1 MLGADLMAAAVER
14 QGVRTVFG
22 LPGHLEAF
30 FGAVDRRGMRLIHMR
45 HESAVVLAADGYAQT
60 RRTLGVACVTSGP
73 GLANAVGGLASA
85 YDAGTPLLLIAGRNP
100 FAMLDARP
108 QQELDHVRLVRSI
121 TKWAQVVHDPA
132 RLGEYVETAARVA
145 LTGETGPVLLE
156 IPRDIATATVDD
168 ALAEGGPVI
177 RARGP
182 APALEDVVRAVA
194 LLARAKKPLLVCG
207 RGAYWSHASDVVAR
221 LNRDFGLPV
230 LLAGPSR
237 GLIPEDFETVFPW
250 PMGSIAAREAD
261 VVILAGAR
269 MEGSIGFAAP
279 PFFNASAK
287 FIQIANDAAE
297 IGRNRVVD
305 APLAGDTRLALE
317 ALAYSLEAAKVG
329 ARDGSWVK
337 AAVAPR
343 IARID
348 GIDAGP
354 PAEEGQVHP
363 LRMAREL
370 AKRMAPDAL
379 FVGDGAN
386 CNNWYKATF
395 HIQSSPG
402 FLDHEPFGA
411 MGTGL
416 PYAIGAAAAFAEDGS
431 KRQVYL
437 GTGDGAF
444 GQYLAELAS
453 ASLHGLAIFVMV
465 ANDGTWG
472 SSRNITLR
480 LFNGTVGVDLNQSRY
495 DMVAEGLEC
504 HGEFAP
510 TPADVAPAFDRA
522 LAAVRAGKTAVVNVL
537 VDRVAS
543 GDRADPL
550 VQMISFNRLR
560 FGGV

>member
-1 MLGADLMAAAVER
+1 MLGADLMAQAVER

-22 LPGHLEAF
+22 LPGHLESF
-30 FGAVDRRGMRLIHMR
+30 FGAVDRRGMRLINMR
-45 HESAVVLAADGYAQT
+45 HESAVVLAADAYAQM
-60 RRTLGVACVTSGP
+60 RRSLGVACVTSGP

-85 YDAGTPLLLIAGRNP
+85 YDAGTPVLVFAGRNP

-132 RLGEYVETAARVA
+132 RLGEYVEMAARIA
-145 LTGETGPVLLE
+145 LSGEPGPVLLE
-156 IPRDIATATVDD
+156 IPRDITLAAVDD
-168 ALAEGGPVI
+168 AVAASGPVI
-177 RARGP
+177 RAHAP
-182 APALEDVVRAVA
+182 APALEDVVRAAAV
-194 LLARAKKPLLVCG
+194 LAKAKRPLLVAG
-207 RGAYWSHASDVVAR
+207 RGAYWSHAGEAVRR
-221 LNRDFGLPV
+221 LNRVFGVPV
-230 LLAGPSR
+230 LLQGPAR
-237 GLIPEDFETVFPW
+237 GLVPEDFETVFPW

-261 VVILAGAR
+261 VVILAGVR
-269 MEGSIGFAAP
+269 MEGAIGFAAP
-279 PFFNASAK
+279 PFFSATAK
-287 FIQIANDAAE
+287 FVQIADDPAE
-297 IGRNRVVD
+297 IGRNRAVD

-317 ALAYSLEAAKVG
+317 AIAYSLEAAKV
-329 ARDGSWVK
+329 AAQDNAWLK

-343 IARID
+343 IKRID

-354 PAEEGQVHP
+354 APEEGQAHP

-370 AKRMAPDAL
+370 VKRIPSDAL

-386 CNNWYKATF
+386 CNNWYKATLRV
-395 HIQSSPG
+395 QSSPG

-416 PYAIGAAAAFAEDGS
+416 PYAIGAAAAFAEDGI
-431 KRQVYL
+431 KRAVCL

-444 GQYLAELAS
+444 GQYLGELAT
-453 ASLHGLAIFVMV
+453 ASLHGFAIFVMV

-480 LFNGTVGVDLNQSRY
+480 LFNGTTGTDMNQSRY
-495 DMVAEGLEC
+495 DLVAEGLEC

-510 TPADVAPAFDRA
+510 TPADIGPAFDRA
-522 LAAVRAGKTAVVNVL
+522 LAAVKAGKTAVVNVL

-543 GDRADPL
+543 GDRGDPL

>member
-1 MLGADLMAAAVER
+1 MLGADLMAQAVER

-22 LPGHLEAF
+22 LPGHLESF
-30 FGAVDRRGMRLIHMR
+30 FGALDRRSMRLIHMR
-45 HESAVVLAADGYAQT
+45 HESAVVLAADAYAQT

-73 GLANAVGGLASA
+73 GLANAVGGIASA
-85 YDAGTPLLLIAGRNP
+85 YDAGTPVIIFAGRNP

-108 QQELDHVRLVRSI
+108 QQELDHVRLVRSV
-121 TKWAQVVHDPA
+121 TKWAQVVHDPV
-132 RLGEYVETAARVA
+132 RLGEYVEMAARVA
-145 LTGETGPVLLE
+145 LSGEPGPVLLE
-156 IPRDIATATVDD
+156 IPRDVAVATVDEAAATA
-168 ALAEGGPVI
+168 ALGPVI
-177 RARGP
+177 RARAP
-182 APALEDVVRAVA
+182 APAIEDVVRAAA
-194 LLARAKKPLLVCG
+194 LLAGAKRPLLVAG
-207 RGAYWSHASDVVAR
+207 RGAYWSHASAAVFR

-230 LLAGPSR
+230 LLQGSGR

-250 PMGSIAAREAD
+250 PIGSIAAREAD

-269 MEGSIGFAAP
+269 MDGAIGFATP
-279 PFFNASAK
+279 PFFNADAA
-287 FIQIANDAAE
+287 FIQIANDAGE
-297 IGRNRVVD
+297 IGRNRVVE

-317 ALAYSLEAAKVG
+317 AIAYSLAAAKV
-329 ARDGSWVK
+329 APRDAGWVK

-343 IARID
+343 LARID
-348 GIDAGP
+348 GLGR
-354 PAEEGQVHP
+354 AEEGQVHP

-370 AKRMAPDAL
+370 AQRMPADAL

-395 HIQSSPG
+395 RVQSSPG

-416 PYAIGAAAAFAEDGS
+416 PYAIGAMAAFQEEGS
-431 KRQVYL
+431 TREVFL

-444 GQYLAELAS
+444 GQYLAELAT
-453 ASLHGLAIFVMV
+453 ASLHGLPIFVMV
-465 ANDGTWG
+465 ANDGSWG
-472 SSRNITLR
+472 SSRSITLR
-480 LFNGTVGVDLNQSRY
+480 LFNGTTGVDLNQSRY
-495 DMVAEGLEC
+495 DVVAQGLEC

-510 TPADVAPAFDRA
+510 APGDVGPAFDRA
-522 LAAVRAGKTAVVNVL
+522 LTAVRAGTPAVVNVL

-550 VQMISFNRLR
+550 VQMISFNRVR

>member
-1 MLGADLMAAAVER
+1 MLGADLMAQAVER

-22 LPGHLEAF
+22 LPGHLESF
-30 FGAVDRRGMRLIHMR
+30 FGALDRRGMRLVHMR

-73 GLANAVGGLASA
+73 GLANAVGGIASA
-85 YDAGTPLLLIAGRNP
+85 FDAGTPVLIFAGRNP

-108 QQELDHVRLVRSI
+108 QQELDHSRLVRSI
-121 TKWAQVVHDPA
+121 TKWAQVVHDPN
-132 RLGEYVETAARVA
+132 RLGEYVEMAARIA
-145 LTGETGPVLLE
+145 LAGDPGPVLLE
-156 IPRDIATATVDD
+156 IPRDVATAEVDE
-168 ALAEGGPVI
+168 AVAAASLGPLI
-177 RARGP
+177 RVCGS
-182 APALEDVVRAVA
+182 APSTDDVARAVA
-194 LLARAKKPLLVCG
+194 LLADAKRPLLVAG
-207 RGAYWSHASDVVAR
+207 RGAYWSHAGDAVR
-221 LNRDFGLPV
+221 RFNHTFRIPV
-230 LLAGPSR
+230 LLQGPSR
-237 GLIPEDFETVFPW
+237 GLLPEDFEMVFPW
-250 PMGSIAAREAD
+250 PMGSIAARAAD

-269 MEGSIGFAAP
+269 MEGAIGFAAP
-279 PFFNASAK
+279 PFFSADAA
-287 FIQIANDAAE
+287 FIQIANDAGE
-297 IGRNRVVD
+297 IGRNRVVA
-305 APLAGDTRLALE
+305 APLVGDTALALE
-317 ALAYSLEAAKVG
+317 ALADGLDSSTYAAHD
-329 ARDGSWVK
+329 ASWVK
-337 AAVAPR
+337 AALAPR
-343 IARID
+343 LARIAER
-348 GIDAGP
+348 GTS
-354 PAEEGQVHP
+354 EEGEVHP

-395 HIQSSPG
+395 RIQTSPG

-416 PYAIGAAAAFAEDGS
+416 PYAIGAAAAFQEDGS
-431 KRQVYL
+431 ARQVYL

-444 GQYLAELAS
+444 GQYLAELAT
-453 ASLHGLAIFVMV
+453 ASLHKLPIFVMI

-480 LFNGTVGVDLNQSRY
+480 LFGGTTGVDLNQSRY
-495 DMVAEGLEC
+495 DIVAEGLEC
-504 HGEFAP
+504 HGEFAA
-510 TPADVAPAFDRA
+510 TPGEVGPAFDRA

>member
-1 MLGADLMAAAVER
+1 MLGADLMAQAVER

-22 LPGHLEAF
+22 LPGHLESF
-30 FGAVDRRGMRLIHMR
+30 FGALDRRGMRLVHMR

-73 GLANAVGGLASA
+73 GLANAVGGIASSF
-85 YDAGTPLLLIAGRNP
+85 DAGTPVLIFAGRNP

-132 RLGEYVETAARVA
+132 RLGEYVDMAARIA
-145 LTGETGPVLLE
+145 LSGEPGPVLLE
-156 IPRDIATATVDD
+156 IPRDVATAEVDE
-168 ALAEGGPVI
+168 AVAAASLGPLI
-177 RARGP
+177 RARGS
-182 APALEDVVRAVA
+182 APSSDDVARAVA
-194 LLARAKKPLLVCG
+194 LLAGAKRPLLVAG
-207 RGAYWSHASDVVAR
+207 RGAYWSHAGDAVR
-221 LNRDFGLPV
+221 HLNRTLRIPV
-230 LLAGPSR
+230 LLQGPSR

-250 PMGSIAAREAD
+250 PIGSIAAREAD
-261 VVILAGAR
+261 VVILAGVR
-269 MEGSIGFAAP
+269 MEGAIGFAAP
-279 PFFNASAK
+279 PFFGADAA
-287 FIQIANDAAE
+287 FIQVANDAGE
-297 IGRNRVVD
+297 IGRNRVVA
-305 APLAGDTRLALE
+305 APLTGDTGLALE
-317 ALAYSLEAAKVG
+317 ALGEGLDASTFAT
-329 ARDGSWVK
+329 RDASWVK

-343 IARID
+343 LARLAER
-348 GIDAGP
+348 GLS
-354 PAEEGQVHP
+354 EEGEVHP

-370 AKRMAPDAL
+370 ARRMAPDAL

-386 CNNWYKATF
+386 CNNWYKAT
-395 HIQSSPG
+395 IRVQTSPG

-416 PYAIGAAAAFAEDGS
+416 PYAIGAAAAFQEEGS
-431 KRQVYL
+431 ARQVFL

-444 GQYLAELAS
+444 GQYLAELAT
-453 ASLHGLAIFVMV
+453 ASLHKLPIFVMV

-480 LFNGTVGVDLNQSRY
+480 LFNGTTGVDLNQSRY
-495 DMVAEGLEC
+495 DIVAEGLEC

-510 TPADVAPAFDRA
+510 APADVGPAFDRA